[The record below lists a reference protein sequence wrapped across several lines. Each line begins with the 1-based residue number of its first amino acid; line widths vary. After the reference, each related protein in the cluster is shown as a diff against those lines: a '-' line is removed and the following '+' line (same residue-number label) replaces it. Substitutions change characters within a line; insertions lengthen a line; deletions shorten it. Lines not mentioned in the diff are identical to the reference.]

1 MNNVNS
7 IESLEEKG
15 YKRRKVDG
23 VDYMVKPYHV
33 PRHILK
39 IEGDKAVRIM
49 GEVREKVLRVLDNRD
64 DRVLETIGNDAKL
77 EGLEMVRDRLPSM
90 MMDGFRVNA
99 CP

>member
-64 DRVLETIGNDAKL
+64 DRSAVRNDWKRREIGGFGDGPRPATID
-77 EGLEMVRDRLPSM
+77 
-90 MMDGFRVNA
+90 DGWF
-99 CP
+99 

>member
-49 GEVREKVLRVLDNRD
+49 GEVREKVLRVL
-64 DRVLETIGNDAKL
+64 VSIFGSKPLA
-77 EGLEMVRDRLPSM
+77 
-90 MMDGFRVNA
+90 FRRFF
-99 CP
+99 